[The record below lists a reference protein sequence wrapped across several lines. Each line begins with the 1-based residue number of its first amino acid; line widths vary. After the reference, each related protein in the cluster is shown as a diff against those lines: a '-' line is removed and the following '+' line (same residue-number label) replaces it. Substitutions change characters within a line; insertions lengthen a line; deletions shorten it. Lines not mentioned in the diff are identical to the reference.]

1 VTADYLVLDAIGR
14 EGEPHLYHVREE
26 ALRAYAEATGGR
38 TAGPVFAIVPAWET
52 IPAASR
58 LVASD
63 DDTRRRILHAAQ
75 DIHLHAPIEAGMSLV
90 TTAAP
95 IGVFA
100 RRSGTALVIRAE
112 TRADEKLVAE
122 QYVTELFRGLEAP
135 ADRGRPGPDV
145 PEVSRAG
152 DPHETT
158 IAIAPDQAERYA
170 HASGDRNPIHL
181 DDEAARAV
189 GLPGRILHGLC
200 TLALAGRAVTDA
212 AGREPTRLAVRFS
225 APVELGEALTTRVW
239 RSDGGFAF
247 ETATN
252 CATVLKGGWA
262 EGA

>member
-1 VTADYLVLDAIGR
+1 VSGFDLDAIGR
-14 EGEPHLYHVREE
+14 AGEPHLYDVREE
-26 ALRAYAEATGGR
+26 TLRAYAEATGGR

-58 LVASD
+58 SVSSD
-63 DDTRRRILHAAQ
+63 DARRRIVHAAQ
-75 DIHLHAPIEAGMSLV
+75 DIHLHAPIEAGMLLV
-90 TTAAP
+90 TTAEP
-95 IGVFA
+95 LGLLA

-112 TRADEKLVAE
+112 TRADGRLVAE
-122 QYVTELFRGLEAP
+122 QYVTELFRGLDAP

-145 PEVSRAG
+145 PEGRRAG

-158 IAIAPDQAERYA
+158 VAIAPDQAERYA
-170 HASGDRNPIHL
+170 RASGDRNPIHL

-212 AGREPTRLAVRFS
+212 AAREPTRLAVRFS
-225 APVELGEALTTRVW
+225 APVALGDALTTRVW

-247 ETATN
+247 EATTER
-252 CATVLKGGWA
+252 ATVLKGGWA
-262 EGA
+262 EAA